1 LRAILSGLEKNRLLE
16 NVAHLLTG
24 YIGSE
29 SFLNAILEVL
39 TILRKYSKVRFVCD
53 PVLGD
58 KGSFYVT
65 PDLVHVYR
73 DKVIPL
79 ADVVTPNQFEV
90 EQLTGVVILTLEDA
104 KRACNILLDM
114 GPSLVFIT
122 SLDFKTNS
130 DIVDIGN
137 PIITILSAQRQKSG
151 QDEYWRIDSPLFNG
165 SFTGTGDLAAALLL
179 GHTANSPDDL
189 KGCMEKVASTMHLV
203 IKRTFVASASCDS
216 ISSRELQ
223 LIASKKDIEDPP
235 ILFQAYKV

>member
-1 LRAILSGLEKNRLLE
+1 MLGLEKNRLLE

-39 TILRKYSKVRFVCD
+39 TLLRKYSKVRFVCD

-58 KGSFYVT
+58 EGNFYVT

-79 ADVVTPNQFEV
+79 ADVVTPNQFEL
-90 EQLTGVVILTLEDA
+90 EQLTGVIVLTLEDA
-104 KRACNILLDM
+104 KRACKILLDM

-122 SLDFKTNS
+122 SLDFKSN
-130 DIVDIGN
+130 VDSGN

-203 IKRTFVASASCDS
+203 IKRTHAASSTSDS
-216 ISSRELQ
+216 ISSRELK

-235 ILFQAYKV
+235 ILFEAYEV